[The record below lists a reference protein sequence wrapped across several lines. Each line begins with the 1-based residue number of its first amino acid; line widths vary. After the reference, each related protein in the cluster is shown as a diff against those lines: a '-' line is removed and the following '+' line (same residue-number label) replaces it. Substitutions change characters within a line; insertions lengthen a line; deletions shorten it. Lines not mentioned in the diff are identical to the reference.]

1 MGKKAGGQEKT
12 GIWSNF
18 PKHKARPN
26 DPEVRVVDTSYDSDS
41 LAELIVHAWTDQ
53 AYSDRLTEGA
63 GAPAFAKA
71 ELAKLG
77 INLKYPRVVTEATF
91 YKGWELEH
99 EDEVVLVIPKKDRA
113 ELGGPP
119 LLETA
124 KLLMACVPN
133 GI

>member
-1 MGKKAGGQEKT
+1 MGQKAAGREKT

-18 PKHKARPN
+18 ARHKAKPT
-26 DPEVRVVDTSYDSDS
+26 DPEVRVVDTSYENDS

-53 AYSDRLTEGA
+53 AYSDQLTTGV

-71 ELAKLG
+71 ELGKLG
-77 INLKYPRVVTEATF
+77 INLAHPRVLREDTY

-99 EDEVVLVIPKKDRA
+99 EDEVVFVIPKKERA
-113 ELGGPP
+113 ALGSPP

-124 KLLMACVPN
+124 KLLMACTPN